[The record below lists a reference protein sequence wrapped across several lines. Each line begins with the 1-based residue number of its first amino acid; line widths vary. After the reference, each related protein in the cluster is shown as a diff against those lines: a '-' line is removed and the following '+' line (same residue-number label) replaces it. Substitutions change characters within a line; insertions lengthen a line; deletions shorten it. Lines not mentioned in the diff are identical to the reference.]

1 MAGDNVKGRVGPRI
15 APELQAAQQQRMKE
29 VMAQQQRQQQQP
41 PQQQVVFD
49 TNTIEQLAEIC
60 THYNLAQINVG
71 NIVIVNTRP
80 DSFTAPTA
88 SGKKVT
94 DEEILHNPYAGMEQ

>member
-1 MAGDNVKGRVGPRI
+1 MAGNNVKERMGPRVS
-15 APELQAAQQQRMKE
+15 PELAAAQQRRMQE
-29 VMAQQQRQQQQP
+29 AMAQQQKQQQP
-41 PQQQVVFD
+41 PQQQVAFD

-80 DSFTAPTA
+80 DSFTAKK
-88 SGKKVT
+88 SEEKKVT
-94 DEEILHNPYAGMEQ
+94 DEDILHNPYAGME